1 MRNAVREYEE
11 LRSQFGTRS
20 FKMSEVK
27 SYLKSLHG
35 QEWEIYSS
43 LWNMLKKHR
52 KDNEQKYNFSYDR
65 GNETSSSTVDSYII
79 DNYDSNQTFG
89 VELEFGS
96 KLSGSEINRKL
107 KNLGLSVQG
116 DGRVYSGHGRS
127 ITYDVWNVTYDMS
140 IHVDGFDK
148 QIEIVSPILSGKSGM
163 RDLCKVM
170 EMLRGLEREGQVKV
184 NKSCGTHVH
193 FGKSRING
201 YNEWQGMEFFKF
213 YALNETLLD
222 SVLPM
227 SRRNNNYS
235 KTLVGNGINEFDY
248 TAMNCDRY
256 LKVNMTLIRS
266 RGTIEV
272 RSHNGT
278 VSFEK
283 LGNWILMMTAMLKRS
298 TNLMSE
304 VKKFSTL
311 DSMMV
316 DLGLNETTRN
326 FFMSR
331 ASELSGVD
339 AIENVA

>member
-1 MRNAVREYEE
+1 MRNAVREYQE
-11 LRSQFGTRS
+11 LKNYFGTRS

-35 QEWEIYSS
+35 QEWDIYSA

-52 KDNEQKYNFSYDR
+52 KDNEQKYNFSYNR
-65 GNETSSSTVDSYII
+65 ENETYPEVDSYII
-79 DNYDSNQTFG
+79 ENYDSNQTFG

-96 KLSGSEINRKL
+96 KLSGSEMNRKL
-107 KNLGLSVQG
+107 KNLGLTVCG
-116 DGRVYSGHGRS
+116 EGRVYSAHGRAIS
-127 ITYDVWNVTYDMS
+127 YTVWNVTYDMS
-140 IHVDGFDK
+140 IHVDGFEH

-170 EMLRGLEREGQVKV
+170 DMLKNLERNGQVKV

-193 FGKSRING
+193 FGKSRISG

-222 SVLPM
+222 SVLPV

-235 KTLVGNGINEFDY
+235 KTLIGNGINEFDY
-248 TAMNCDRY
+248 TAMNSDRY
-256 LKVNMTLIRS
+256 LKVNMTLIRT

-272 RSHNGT
+272 RSHSGT
-278 VSFEK
+278 VDFEK
-283 LGNWILMMTAMLKRS
+283 IGNWLLLMTAMLKRS

-304 VKKFSTL
+304 VKKFSNL
-311 DSMMV
+311 DTMIR

-326 FFMSR
+326 FFMNR